1 MYLSKKIAI
10 PNNVKLR
17 CVSWNAEHS
26 WIACGGEGGLLKVRG
41 ATHACGCE
49 VASESVRTSRGS
61 PRWHSGSGRGCL
73 WSHATE
79 YRSRLVLARPCRLG
93 LLAAAAAR
101 VLFWNTKTRTRR
113 RPARRSGQTPVTLC
127 PLSYL
132 PRPMAH
138 SYTLLRPMAW
148 HPHSQRIDASG
159 SPRSQNRFPAP
170 GLPRRLFLPTSSQV
184 LKLDAPREV
193 PAPDGQRAPST
204 LAMNQVG
211 MPLCL

>member
-41 ATHACGCE
+41 ATRVG
-49 VASESVRTSRGS
+49 VRSPASPFAPPED
-61 PRWHSGSGRGCL
+61 P
-73 WSHATE
+73 
-79 YRSRLVLARPCRLG
+79 LVGTLEAAGAAFGLTPPSIDHDSSPCRLG